1 MAKQE
6 KMKKRLLYDLSPIP
20 EPPINEGVTGKL
32 DPEVRIVFKKTQL
45 QECIILRKG
54 YKVGTAY
61 KDVDLMLD
69 DSFSENSY
77 ELVSLSGDSTTL
89 NIKDDF
95 KGYVVENKVKR
106 EFSQLGKNSFEITKE
121 NFAVVEFGTTSVVV
135 MKSPAEKMRR
145 GSFYENLDVGLVITF
160 LLVCIVGLITIT
172 LITETPPIE
181 VDIFEMDNR
190 FAKLI
195 VEAPEEDIKVDKEE
209 KEKKVKLE
217 KPKEGIAEA
226 TQQRKS
232 LGEEGRVGNKNS
244 RVANAQGSARRGLD
258 EKVAQSSGIM
268 GALSSG
274 AASFDRV
281 FGGGGLGAGMDK
293 TLGSVTGISGVDQ
306 FGSGGLGTRGFGTG
320 GGGNALGIGGLG
332 TRGRGGG
339 GAGGY
344 GAAGSYGMGEG
355 RIGGKGLSNIS
366 AGGGQAVIM
375 GALDRAVIDAYIRRN
390 LAKIRWCYE
399 KELNKD
405 PKIFGKIVINFIISK
420 DGAVS
425 SSKVNRTT
433 MGNENV
439 ESCVAD
445 QIKKIRFPAPKG
457 GGIVIVN
464 YPFVFKNSEG

>member
-1 MAKQE
+1 MPNE
-6 KMKKRLLYDLSPIP
+6 KVQKRLLYDLSPIP
-20 EPPINEGVTGKL
+20 RPPINEGFVGKL
-32 DPEVRIVFKKTQL
+32 DPEVRVVYKPN
-45 QECIILRKG
+45 ILRESKILAKG
-54 YKVGTAY
+54 YLAGSSTDTSKI
-61 KDVDLMLD
+61 DLMLD
-69 DSFSENSY
+69 EAIFPEDSF
-77 ELVSLSGDSTTL
+77 ELVSLVGDQMTVNL
-89 NIKDDF
+89 KDGF
-95 KGYVVENKVKR
+95 KGYVVEKKEKKDLSSIVATK
-106 EFSQLGKNSFEITKE
+106 KTYEIGSD
-121 NFAVVEFGTTSVVV
+121 NFLVLEFGDLSVVAL
-135 MKSPAEKMRR
+135 KSPHEKLKPA
-145 GSFYENLDVGLVITF
+145 SLIENREVAPFLILIVTF
-160 LLVCIVGLITIT
+160 ILGLIVMN
-172 LITETPPIE
+172 LVMETPPIE
-181 VDIFEMDNR
+181 VDIFEIDNR
-190 FAKLI
+190 FANMI
-195 VEAPEEDIKVDKEE
+195 IGNQDDVQVEDIE

-217 KPKEGIAEA
+217 KPKEGLVEA

-232 LGEEGRVGNKNS
+232 LGEEGRVGDKKS

-258 EKVAQSSGIM
+258 EKVAQSSGVM
-268 GALSSG
+268 GALSAG
-274 AASFDRV
+274 AASFDRI

-339 GAGGY
+339 GMGGMGY
-344 GAAGSYGMGEG
+344 GMAAG
-355 RIGGKGLSNIS
+355 RIGGKGLSDIT

-375 GALDRAVIDAYIRRN
+375 GALDRAVIDAYIKRN

-405 PKIFGKIVINFIISK
+405 PKLFGKIVINFIISK
-420 DGAVS
+420 TGQVS
-425 SSKVNRTT
+425 SSKVQRST

-464 YPFVFKNSEG
+464 YPFVFKHSEG

>member
-1 MAKQE
+1 MPSE
-6 KMKKRLLYDLSPIP
+6 NVKKRLLYDLSPIP
-20 EPPINEGVTGKL
+20 RPPLNEGYSGRL
-32 DPEVRIVFKKTQL
+32 DPEVRVVFKPNL
-45 QECIILRKG
+45 LRESKVLKKG
-54 YKVGTAY
+54 YVVGSSTDP
-61 KDVDLMLD
+61 KKVDLMFD
-69 DSFSENSY
+69 ESFIPEDTF
-77 ELVSLSGDSTTL
+77 ELVSLVGDQVTVNL
-89 NIKDDF
+89 KDGF
-95 KGYVVENKVKR
+95 KGYVIEKK
-106 EFSQLGKNSFEITKE
+106 EKKDLSSLGGKKTYDIGND
-121 NFAVVEFGTTSVVV
+121 NFIVLDFGEQSIVVL
-135 MKSPAEKMRR
+135 KSPHEKLKPA
-145 GSFYENLDVGLVITF
+145 GLIENREMAPFLI
-160 LLVCIVGLITIT
+160 LLVTLIIGLFIMN

-181 VDIFEMDNR
+181 VDIFEIDNR
-190 FAKLI
+190 FANMI
-195 VEAPEEDIKVDKEE
+195 ISNQDDVNVEDLE

-217 KPKEGIAEA
+217 KPKEGLVEA

-232 LGEEGRVGNKNS
+232 LGEEGRVGDKKS

-268 GALSSG
+268 GALSAG

-339 GAGGY
+339 GMGGMGY
-344 GAAGSYGMGEG
+344 GMAAG
-355 RIGGKGLSNIS
+355 RIGGKGLSDIT

-375 GALDRAVIDAYIRRN
+375 GALDRAVIDAYIKRN

-405 PKIFGKIVINFIISK
+405 PKLFGKIVINFIIAK
-420 DGAVS
+420 TGQVS
-425 SSKVNRTT
+425 SSKVQRST

-445 QIKKIRFPAPKG
+445 QIKKIRFPQPKG

-464 YPFVFKNSEG
+464 YPFVFKHSEG

>member
-1 MAKQE
+1 MPNE
-6 KMKKRLLYDLSPIP
+6 NVKKRLLYDLSPIP
-20 EPPINEGVTGKL
+20 RPPINEGYGGRL
-32 DPEVRIVFKKTQL
+32 DPEVRVVFKPN
-45 QECIILRKG
+45 ILRES
-54 YKVGTAY
+54 KVLKKAY
-61 KDVDLMLD
+61 VIGSSSDPKKVDLMCD
-69 DSFSENSY
+69 EKFVPEDTF
-77 ELVSLSGDSTTL
+77 ELVSLAGDQVIVNL
-89 NIKDDF
+89 KDNF
-95 KGYVVENKVKR
+95 KGYVVE
-106 EFSQLGKNSFEITKE
+106 GKEKKDLASLSGKKTYEIGNN
-121 NFAVVEFGTTSVVV
+121 NFLVLDFDDMSIVVL
-135 MKSPAEKMRR
+135 KSPYEKLKPA
-145 GSFYENLDVGLVITF
+145 GLIENREMAPFLVLLITF
-160 LLVCIVGLITIT
+160 IIGLFIMN

-181 VDIFEMDNR
+181 VDIFEIDNR
-190 FAKLI
+190 FANMI
-195 VEAPEEDIKVDKEE
+195 VSNQDDVKVEDIE

-217 KPKEGIAEA
+217 KPKEGLVEA

-232 LGEEGRVGNKNS
+232 LGEEGRVGDKKS

-268 GALSSG
+268 GALSAG

-281 FGGGGLGAGMDK
+281 FGGGGLGAGMEK

-339 GAGGY
+339 GMGGMGY
-344 GAAGSYGMGEG
+344 GMAAG
-355 RIGGKGLSNIS
+355 RIGGKGLSDIT

-375 GALDRAVIDAYIRRN
+375 GALDRAVIDAYIKRN

-405 PKIFGKIVINFIISK
+405 PKLFGKIVINFIIAK
-420 DGAVS
+420 TGQVS
-425 SSKVNRTT
+425 SSKVQRST

-445 QIKKIRFPAPKG
+445 QIKKIRFPQPKG

-464 YPFVFKNSEG
+464 YPFVFKHSEG

>member
-1 MAKQE
+1 MPNE
-6 KMKKRLLYDLSPIP
+6 NVKKRLLYDLSPIP
-20 EPPINEGVTGKL
+20 RPPVNEGATGKL
-32 DPEVRIVFKKTQL
+32 DPEVRVVYKPNVLRESRIVTKSYVVGSSTDPKK
-45 QECIILRKG
+45 
-54 YKVGTAY
+54 
-61 KDVDLMLD
+61 VDLMFD
-69 DSFSENSY
+69 ESAFSEDSF
-77 ELVSLSGDSTTL
+77 ELVSVVGDQMTL
-89 NIKDDF
+89 NLKEGF
-95 KGYVVENKVKR
+95 KGYVVEKKERKDLSSV
-106 EFSQLGKNSFEITKE
+106 LGKKSYEIGAD
-121 NFAVVEFGTTSVVV
+121 NFAVLEFGDISIVALKTPHERL
-135 MKSPAEKMRR
+135 KPA
-145 GSFYENLDVGLVITF
+145 
-160 LLVCIVGLITIT
+160 GLIENREMSSL
-172 LITETPPIE
+172 LIMLVTFIIGFFIMNMIVETPPIE
-181 VDIFEMDNR
+181 VDIFEIDNR
-190 FAKLI
+190 FANMI
-195 VEAPEEDIKVDKEE
+195 VGNQDDVQVEDIE

-217 KPKEGIAEA
+217 KPKEGLVEA

-232 LGEEGRVGNKNS
+232 LGEEGRVGDKKS

-258 EKVAQSSGIM
+258 EKVAQSSGVM

-274 AASFDRV
+274 AASFDRI
-281 FGGGGLGAGMDK
+281 FGGGGLGAGMEK

-339 GAGGY
+339 GMGGMGY
-344 GAAGSYGMGEG
+344 GMAAG
-355 RIGGKGLSNIS
+355 RIGGKGLSAIT

-375 GALDRAVIDAYIRRN
+375 GALDRAVIDAYIKRN

-405 PKIFGKIVINFIISK
+405 PKLFGKIVINFIISK
-420 DGAVS
+420 TGQVS
-425 SSKVNRTT
+425 SSKVQRST

-464 YPFVFKNSEG
+464 YPFVFKHSEG

>member
-1 MAKQE
+1 MPSE
-6 KMKKRLLYDLSPIP
+6 NVKKRLLYDLSPIP
-20 EPPINEGVTGKL
+20 RPPINEGYAGRL
-32 DPEVRIVFKKTQL
+32 DPEVRVVFKPN
-45 QECIILRKG
+45 ILRESKILKKG
-54 YKVGTAY
+54 YVIGSSTDPK
-61 KDVDLMLD
+61 KVDLMCD
-69 DSFSENSY
+69 EKFVPEDTF
-77 ELVSLSGDSTTL
+77 ELVSLTGDQVIVNL
-89 NIKDDF
+89 KDDF
-95 KGYVVENKVKR
+95 KGYVVEKR
-106 EFSQLGKNSFEITKE
+106 EKKDLATLSGKRSYEIGND
-121 NFAVVEFGTTSVVV
+121 NFLVLEFDDMSIVVL
-135 MKSPAEKMRR
+135 KSPHEKLKPA
-145 GSFYENLDVGLVITF
+145 GLIENREMAPFLVLLITF
-160 LLVCIVGLITIT
+160 IIGLFIMN

-181 VDIFEMDNR
+181 VDIFEIDNR
-190 FAKLI
+190 FANMI
-195 VEAPEEDIKVDKEE
+195 VSNQDDVQVEDIE

-217 KPKEGIAEA
+217 KPKEGLVEA

-232 LGEEGRVGNKNS
+232 LGEEGRVGDKKS

-268 GALSSG
+268 GALSAG

-281 FGGGGLGAGMDK
+281 FGGGGLGAGMEK

-339 GAGGY
+339 GMG
-344 GAAGSYGMGEG
+344 GMGSGMAAG
-355 RIGGKGLSNIS
+355 RIGGKGRADIP

-375 GALDRAVIDAYIRRN
+375 GALDRAVIDAYIKRN

-405 PKIFGKIVINFIISK
+405 PKLFGKIVINFIIAK
-420 DGAVS
+420 TGQVS
-425 SSKVNRTT
+425 SSKVQRST
-433 MGNENV
+433 MGNETV

-445 QIKKIRFPAPKG
+445 QIKKIRFPQPKG

-464 YPFVFKNSEG
+464 YPFVFKHSEG